1 MKDLYMAR
9 TLLLLTAALLLG
21 YPAAPTRAGYPNT
34 TFHQQIHADR
44 GARWFNA
51 NMSWHGPYSHVQ
63 WGHPVALIVPPTAT
77 MQTEYSWGVARTQMI
92 PIRHQFDRPIAVIT
106 GAGTLPP
113 SPRWPSRTQHLGV
126 YSVRGP
132 W

>member
-1 MKDLYMAR
+1 MPR
-9 TLLLLTAALLLG
+9 TLLLLAAAGLFWSQSG
-21 YPAAPTRAGYPNT
+21 AQADAAQPTS
-34 TFHQQIHADR
+34 FQQQMHADR

-51 NMSWHGPYSHVQ
+51 NHSWHGAYSHVQ

-92 PIRHQFDRPIAVIT
+92 PIRHQFGRPVAQL
-106 GAGTLPP
+106 GYYGSLPP